1 MVKERSPLFHI
12 ICLVVDVVHV
22 VGLNNAPY
30 LCLCYV
36 VALLLMDNIFLYMEL
51 WNWFTKNNIKLSYS
65 MIFEFDIQICSIL
78 DMHIV
83 FDEVCKILF

>member
-1 MVKERSPLFHI
+1 VKTKLCAKIKRILASFIIEMVKERSPLFHI

-51 WNWFTKNNIKLSYS
+51 
-65 MIFEFDIQICSIL
+65 
-78 DMHIV
+78 
-83 FDEVCKILF
+83 